1 MQSYR
6 SQFFMCMISLH
17 SYIKDRTANR
27 LDSSANML
35 AYLCLRDL
43 YDTYVGH
50 NLNKGG
56 FCQAKYSSLHAGN
69 CACSA
74 VFFSKINFLKKILHE
89 YEYSVK

>member
-1 MQSYR
+1 
-6 SQFFMCMISLH
+6 MISLH

-27 LDSSANML
+27 LDSSVNML

-56 FCQAKYSSLHAGN
+56 FCQASNNFAGN
-69 CACSA
+69 FAI
-74 VFFSKINFLKKILHE
+74 VLIFFQN
-89 YEYSVK
+89 